1 MKINIPC
8 PDCGCQYCDAE
19 TTSGEKVKIE
29 ICRCDDGS
37 GEFEV
42 SITDEETKET
52 LYEKHQCSAAEIED
66 CLTSRFNIDL
76 NSMNHQC
83 FN

>member
-1 MKINIPC
+1 MVINIPC
-8 PDCGCQYCDAE
+8 PSCGCQYCDAQ
-19 TTSGEKVKIE
+19 TKAGEKVKIE

-42 SITDEETKET
+42 TIQHHSTGQVA
-52 LYEKHQCSAAEIED
+52 YEKHQCAKED
-66 CLTSRFNIDL
+66 IAGCLTSRFNIDL
-76 NSMNHQC
+76 DSMSHEC

>member
-8 PDCGCQYCDAE
+8 PNCGWQYCEAE
-19 TTSGEKVKIE
+19 TKSGEKVKIE

-37 GEFEV
+37 GEFNV
-42 SITDEETKET
+42 SITTEGSSQKE
-52 LYEKHQCSAAEIED
+52 YEKHRCAKEEIED
-66 CLTSRFNIDL
+66 CLTARFNIDL

>member
-8 PDCGCQYCDAE
+8 PNCGCQYCEAE
-19 TTSGEKVKIE
+19 TKSGEKVKIE

-37 GEFEV
+37 GEFDV
-42 SITDEETKET
+42 SITPEDESQIQ
-52 LYEKHQCSAAEIED
+52 YEKHQCAKEDIED
-66 CLTSRFNIDL
+66 CLIARFNIDL

>member
-8 PDCGCQYCDAE
+8 PNSGCQYCDAE
-19 TTSGEKVKIE
+19 TKSGEKIKIE
-29 ICRCDDGS
+29 ICRCYDGS

-42 SITDEETKET
+42 SIIPGDGCEIQ
-52 LYEKHQCSAAEIED
+52 YEKHQCGKDDIEN
-66 CLTSRFNIDL
+66 CLTARFNIDL